1 MKKII
6 VLDKITNKEE
16 LFINNIKLKLKD
28 CLVHRLSNTDKIDD
42 IMDLLGWKHKLRHDK
57 VSKLSKE
64 LYTIWEEYDTGNFKK
79 ITDYINNQF
88 GDNHVFF
95 VYATNEDRLGR
106 LEKLYPKQVILF
118 DLQVEENESNLN
130 NEIDRLLKDLNILS

>member
-16 LFINNIKLKLKD
+16 LFINNVKLQLKD

-42 IMDLLGWKHKLRHDK
+42 IMDLLGWKYKLKQDK

-64 LYTIWEEYDTGNFKK
+64 LYTVWEDYDAESFKRV
-79 ITDYINNQF
+79 TNYIDNQF

-95 VYATNEDRLGR
+95 LYSTNEDRLGR
-106 LEKLYPKQVILF
+106 LEKLYPKQVIMF
-118 DLQVEENESNLN
+118 DLQVKENESNLN
-130 NEIDRLLKDLNILS
+130 DEIDRLLKDLN

>member
-28 CLVHRLSNTDKIDD
+28 SLVHRLSNTDKIDD
-42 IMDLLGWKHKLRHDK
+42 IIDLLGWKNRLQQEKI
-57 VSKLSKE
+57 SKLTKE
-64 LYTIWEEYDTGNFKK
+64 LYTVWEDYDAESFNKVTN
-79 ITDYINNQF
+79 YIDSQF

-95 VYATNEDRLGR
+95 LYDTNEDRLGR
-106 LEKLYPKQVILF
+106 LKKLYPKQVILF
-118 DLQVEENESNLN
+118 DLQVKEDESNLED
-130 NEIDRLLKDLNILS
+130 EINRLLENLS

>member
-16 LFINNIKLKLKD
+16 LFINNVKLQLKD

-42 IMDLLGWKHKLRHDK
+42 IMDLLGWKYRLKQDK

-64 LYTIWEEYDTGNFKK
+64 LYTVWEDYDAESFKRV
-79 ITDYINNQF
+79 TNYIDNQF

-95 VYATNEDRLGR
+95 LYSTNEDRLGR
-106 LEKLYPKQVILF
+106 LEKLYPKQVIMF
-118 DLQVEENESNLN
+118 DLQIKENESNLN
-130 NEIDRLLKDLNILS
+130 DEIDRLLKNLN